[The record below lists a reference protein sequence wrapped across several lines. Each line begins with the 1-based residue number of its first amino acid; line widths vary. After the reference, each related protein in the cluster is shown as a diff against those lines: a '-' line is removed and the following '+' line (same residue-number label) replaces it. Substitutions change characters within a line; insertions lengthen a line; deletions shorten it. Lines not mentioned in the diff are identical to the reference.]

1 MEEIILKARG
11 KINLSLDII
20 GKRKDGYHLVDM
32 IMQSVDIYDT
42 IKIKKRDDKEIKI
55 FCSNPNIPSNE
66 SNLAYKA
73 AILIMNH
80 YGLNEGVS
88 IHIDKKIP
96 MAAGMAGGS
105 SNAAAVLVGM
115 NQLFSLNIDSNVLK
129 TLGLKLGADV
139 PFCIEG
145 GSVRAQ
151 GIGEVL
157 TPIPFMDMVVLICK
171 PDDSVSTEMVYKK
184 FNINEPYARP
194 DNERLIEGLREKS
207 LEKISSS
214 MANSLES
221 VTQKLIIDI
230 DKIKNIMT
238 NSKAV
243 FSMMTGSGPTV
254 FGLYR
259 NIEDTYVDFEKL
271 SKEFKE
277 TYITKT
283 SKGGVEIESRY

>member
-1 MEEIILKARG
+1 MKEIILKARG
-11 KINLSLDII
+11 KINLSLDIT
-20 GKRKDGYHLVDM
+20 GKRNDGYHLVDM

-55 FCSNPNIPSNE
+55 FCSNPEIPSNE
-66 SNLAYKA
+66 TNLAYKA
-73 AILIMNH
+73 ARLISDK
-80 YGLNEGVS
+80 YDLNEGVS

-105 SNAAAVLVGM
+105 SNAAAVLVGI
-115 NQLFSLNIDSNVLK
+115 NELFSLNIDVNSLK
-129 TLGLKLGADV
+129 ALGIILGADV

-157 TPIPFMDMVVLICK
+157 SDVPFVDIIILICK
-171 PDDSVSTEMVYKK
+171 PNDSASTEMVYKK
-184 FNINEPYARP
+184 FDINQPYPRP
-194 DNERLIEGLREKS
+194 DNESLIEGLREKS

-221 VTQKLIIDI
+221 VTTNLISDI

-238 NSKAV
+238 KGKAI

-254 FGLYR
+254 FGLYK
-259 NIEDTYVDFEKL
+259 NDEDAYLDFEKL
-271 SKEFKE
+271 SKEFKD